1 MDNSA
6 LPRGLRNHNPLNIR
20 KSGDKWQGMA
30 AQQTDGS
37 FVTFVS
43 NAYGY
48 RAAFKCLRT
57 HMKRG
62 KMNINDLI
70 KVWAPASD
78 GNNTEAYTRQVVNM
92 TGLSRFVT
100 LYWTDEESMVSLVH
114 AMAIVEN
121 GMKYLEYIKE
131 DEIRQGYK
139 LAFG

>member
-20 KSGDKWQGMA
+20 KSGDKWQGVA
-30 AQQTDGS
+30 PQQADKA

-48 RAAFKCLRT
+48 RAAFKCIRT

-62 KMNINDLI
+62 KMCINDII

-78 GNNTEAYTRQVVNM
+78 GNNTEAYIRQVAQM
-92 TGLSRFVT
+92 TNINRFIII
-100 LYWTDEESMVSLVH
+100 YWTDEETMVSLVH

-131 DEIRQGYK
+131 DEIRQGYN